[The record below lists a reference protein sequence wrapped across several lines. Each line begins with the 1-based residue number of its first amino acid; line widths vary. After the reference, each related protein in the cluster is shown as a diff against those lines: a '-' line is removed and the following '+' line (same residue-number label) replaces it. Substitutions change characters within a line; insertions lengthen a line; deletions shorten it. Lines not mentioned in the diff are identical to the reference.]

1 MQMKLAYPLAIKN
14 NFLFRK
20 NSQNFVVN
28 EIPLYEFSGEG
39 EHLVVKVRKK
49 DMDTWQMIEII
60 AKHLGIPKKEIGYA
74 GLKDKD
80 SMSMQY
86 ISIFAKHE
94 TKLSTFED
102 NKIKVLSTTRH
113 NNKIK
118 LGHLKGNHFKIK
130 LKKVLGIN
138 KDKLDSALEWISKN
152 GVPNYFGTQ
161 RFGTTKDNYLEG
173 KDIIDGKKK
182 MRNKKIK
189 DFLIRSYQSY
199 LFNQWLS
206 FRIEISLLLEKFSE
220 EETEKSLNLAEGS
233 LLNTKEQPHFL
244 KLLEGDTMMH
254 YPYGKIFNI
263 EDKLKEATR
272 FTTKDISLTGALYG
286 KTTNLNQSPSQII
299 EDKFRYKIP
308 LIEQRRYAWVFPEEI
323 KKEYIPEKAHYEFSF
338 FLPKGSYATNVI
350 NVLNPNSMN

>member
-1 MQMKLAYPLAIKN
+1 MKLAYPLAIKN
-14 NFLFRK
+14 DFLFKK
-20 NSQNFVVN
+20 NAQNFIVN
-28 EIPLYEFSGEG
+28 EIPLYEWSGEG
-39 EHLVVKVRKK
+39 EHLIVKVRKK
-49 DMDTWQMIEII
+49 DMDTWQMIEVI
-60 AKHLGIPKKEIGYA
+60 ASHLKISKKEIGYA

-86 ISIFAKHE
+86 ISIFAKYESALKVFSHS
-94 TKLSTFED
+94 KV
-102 NKIKVLSTTRH
+102 KILSTTRH
-113 NNKIK
+113 NNKLKI
-118 LGHLKGNHFKIK
+118 GHLKGNHFKVK
-130 LKKVLGIN
+130 LKKVLGIH
-138 KDKLDSALEWISKN
+138 KDKLDSSLNWISKN

-173 KDIIDGKKK
+173 KDIIDGKVK
-182 MRNKKIK
+182 MRNRKIK

-206 FRIEISLLLEKFSE
+206 FRIEISLILEKFSE
-220 EETEKSLNLAEGS
+220 EESEKFLSLEAGTLSNAK
-233 LLNTKEQPHFL
+233 NQTNFL

-263 EDKLKEATR
+263 EDKIKESAR
-272 FTTKDISLTGALYG
+272 FMEKDISLTGALYG
-286 KTTNLNQSPSQII
+286 KKINSSESPSQIV

-323 KKEYIPEKAHYEFSF
+323 KKEYIPEKAHYELSF